1 MRALSGTGPQNRRER
16 EDTLISPQVTLWLA
30 KSMEKPWGR
39 AWAMPSRISAQS
51 SGH

>member
-1 MRALSGTGPQNRRER
+1 MRALSGTGPQSRRER
-16 EDTLISPQVTLWLA
+16 EDTLTSPQTTLQLA

-39 AWAMPSRISAQS
+39 TWAMPSRISAQS